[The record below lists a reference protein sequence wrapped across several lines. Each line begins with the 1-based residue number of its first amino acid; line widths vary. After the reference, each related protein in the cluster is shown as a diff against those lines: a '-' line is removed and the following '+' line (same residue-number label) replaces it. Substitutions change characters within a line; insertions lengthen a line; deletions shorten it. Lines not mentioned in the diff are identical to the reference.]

1 MASQNNYSCFP
12 TAVTHAQRWVLV
24 AIWHI
29 LIMHSWYRRIMLT
42 FSFLPVY
49 VCMWRLCKEFKGL
62 LWLAFDSLM
71 KHYKNNHSPQVHCV
85 CASSWW
91 CFPTGS
97 WMLPSH
103 LSSVCS
109 VVVSHRLPTL
119 SSATASETARTRP
132 LLAWEETQAWILAR
146 KHPHQREGESS
157 PTMSADA
164 PASLL
169 SVNPETQEVN

>member
-1 MASQNNYSCFP
+1 
-12 TAVTHAQRWVLV
+12 
-24 AIWHI
+24 
-29 LIMHSWYRRIMLT
+29 ML
-42 FSFLPVY
+42 S
-49 VCMWRLCKEFKGL
+49 
-62 LWLAFDSLM
+62 
-71 KHYKNNHSPQVHCV
+71 
-85 CASSWW
+85 
-91 CFPTGS
+91 
-97 WMLPSH
+97 SH

-146 KHPHQREGESS
+146 KQPQSQREGESS

-164 PASLL
+164 PASRL